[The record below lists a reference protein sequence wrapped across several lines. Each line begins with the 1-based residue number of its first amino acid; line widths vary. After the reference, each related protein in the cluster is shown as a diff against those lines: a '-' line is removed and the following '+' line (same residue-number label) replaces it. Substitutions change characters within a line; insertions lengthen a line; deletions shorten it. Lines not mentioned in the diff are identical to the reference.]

1 MSARNL
7 ESAVTPPAADSVE
20 DGRQEARWK
29 VLLAKP
35 DRSASRHLDEVLSAA
50 GFVVMRPVRTVS
62 DATSLLTAGAPD
74 VIVMDFLLSEDVEAF
89 GVLSTLATERRVPIV
104 FLSSSTNAE
113 TVGRV
118 AESFGCAFLLRPYSE
133 AQLVATV
140 ILATISAKRPAIS
153 RSSTQTAAERLRAI
167 ALVLEEGARQPHQGD
182 DAEVLPVGEPVG
194 LSGATSAGPSDSTL
208 SPREREIV
216 DLLGH
221 GARVASV
228 AAQLGLSTHTV
239 RNHLKSIYRK
249 LRLRGQHE
257 LYDYQHRGTGPGSPP
272 TPRLL

>member
-1 MSARNL
+1 ML
-7 ESAVTPPAADSVE
+7 PPAVGSIE
-20 DGRQEARWK
+20 DGRQEARWT

-62 DATSLLTAGAPD
+62 DAASLLTAGAPD

-89 GVLSTLATERRVPIV
+89 GALSTLASERRVPIV
-104 FLSSSTNAE
+104 FVSSSTNAE

-118 AESFGCAFLLRPYSE
+118 AESFGSALLLRPYSE

-140 ILATISAKRPAIS
+140 ILATISAKRPATS

-167 ALVLEEGARQPHQGD
+167 ALVLEEGARLRHQDG
-182 DAEVLPVGEPVG
+182 DAEALPVGRPFGLPV
-194 LSGATSAGPSDSTL
+194 AKAAGPSDSTL

-216 DLLGH
+216 DLFGH

-228 AAQLGLSTHTV
+228 ATQLRLSTHTV

-257 LYDYQHRGTGPGSPP
+257 LYDYQHRGTGPGFPQA
-272 TPRLL
+272 PRPL

>member
-1 MSARNL
+1 ML
-7 ESAVTPPAADSVE
+7 PPAVGSIE
-20 DGRQEARWK
+20 DGREEARWT

-62 DATSLLTAGAPD
+62 DAASLLTAGAPD

-89 GVLSTLATERRVPIV
+89 GALSTLASERRVPIV
-104 FLSSSTNAE
+104 FVSSSTNAE

-118 AESFGCAFLLRPYSE
+118 AESFGSALLLRPYSE

-140 ILATISAKRPAIS
+140 ILATISAKRPALS

-167 ALVLEEGARQPHQGD
+167 ALVLEEGARLRHQVG
-182 DAEVLPVGEPVG
+182 DAEALPVGRPFGMPV
-194 LSGATSAGPSDSTL
+194 AKPAEPSDSML

-216 DLLGH
+216 DLFGH

-228 AAQLGLSTHTV
+228 ATQLGLSTHTV

-257 LYDYQHRGTGPGSPP
+257 LYDYQHRGTGPGFPQA
-272 TPRLL
+272 PRPL